1 MKSFA
6 HWVHQ
11 LAIVHLL
18 FTIFSCSTQ
27 KSDQP
32 SKQIIKD
39 LGLKRGGVV
48 SCGPPSGEFGSVVF
62 ETSCGTQVQKDFNIA
77 LSILHS
83 FEYDE
88 AEKIFA
94 KIIDAEPACALAY
107 WGVAMCNYHPLW
119 APPNREDLIKGARA
133 IAIGKSIKQKT
144 NKERDYINALD
155 AFYTNWQHDDHLTR
169 SLRYKEAMGKIYNA
183 YPNDKE
189 AAVFYALALTAT
201 ADPTDKSFSN
211 QHKAYQILTAMY
223 PGQPDHPGIVHYTIH
238 SYDYPGLAKLALP
251 AAKKYAA
258 IAPASAHAQHMPS
271 HIFTRLGLWD
281 ESIKSNIDAAT
292 SARCYAEAIGNNAHW
307 DEELH
312 MIDYLT
318 YAYLQKGD
326 NKLAG
331 DQCDYLK
338 TIKDVKPY
346 NFKVAYAFAS
356 VPARYVLENKLWTDA
371 ANLTSHITPDKWKA
385 FPWQLAILHFAR
397 AMGAAHIGNVSDARN
412 ELKIMNVLYDTLL
425 HQKDNYKANQVMIQ
439 IETAE
444 AWLSLKEGN
453 KAAALQLMEAAA
465 TSEDR
470 TEKHPVTPGEVLPAR
485 ELLGD
490 MLLKLQRPAEALAA
504 YEATLLKSPNRF
516 NALLGAGQAAEAL
529 GNKSRATKYYKELL
543 LLAKDAKPERMEVK
557 QARLFLAQNQ
567 NALQGSPA
575 GVTSHEFTLKNAT
588 KFLKESLVAMWRVLQ

>member
-1 MKSFA
+1 MKSFSQ
-6 HWVHQ
+6 WVQQ
-11 LAIVHLL
+11 LALVILL
-18 FTIFSCSTQ
+18 FTIVSCSTQ

-32 SKQIIKD
+32 STQTIKD
-39 LGLKRGGVV
+39 LGLKRSGVV
-48 SCGPPSGEFGSVVF
+48 SCGPASGEFGSVVF
-62 ETSCGTQVQKDFNIA
+62 ETSCGTRVQKDFNLA

-119 APPNREDLIKGARA
+119 APPNKEDLIKGAKA
-133 IAIGKSIKQKT
+133 LAIGKSIKQKT

-155 AFYTNWQHDDHLTR
+155 AFYTNWQNDDHLTR
-169 SLRYKEAMGKIYNA
+169 SLRYKEAMGKINNA

-211 QHKAYQILTAMY
+211 QRKAYQILTAMY
-223 PGQPDHPGIVHYTIH
+223 PGEPDHPGIVHYIIH
-238 SYDYPGLAKLALP
+238 SYDFPGLAKLALP
-251 AAKKYAA
+251 AARKYAA

-281 ESIKSNIDAAT
+281 ESIRSNIDAAN

-326 NKLAG
+326 NKLAR
-331 DQCDYLK
+331 DQWDYLK
-338 TIKDVKPY
+338 TIKNVKPY
-346 NFKVAYAFAS
+346 NFKVAYAFAY
-356 VPARYVLENKLWTDA
+356 VPARYVLENKMWNDA
-371 ANLTSHITPDKWKA
+371 ATLTSHITTDRWKD
-385 FPWQLAILHFAR
+385 FPWQLATLHFAR
-397 AMGAAHIGNVSDARN
+397 AMGAAHTGNVSKARN
-412 ELKIMNVLYDTLL
+412 ELKMMHVLYDTLL
-425 HQKDNYKANQVMIQ
+425 HQKDNYKADQVMIQ
-439 IETAE
+439 MKTAE
-444 AWLSLKEGN
+444 AWVSLKEGN
-453 KAAALQLMEAAA
+453 NAAAIQLMEAAA
-465 TSEDR
+465 TSEDK

-504 YEATLLKSPNRF
+504 YEATLVKSPNRF
-516 NALLGAGQAAEAL
+516 NALFGAGQAAEAIDE
-529 GNKSRATKYYKELL
+529 KFKATQYYNELV

-557 QARLFLAQNQ
+557 HARLFLAQNQ
-567 NALQGSPA
+567 SALQKSQD
-575 GVTSHEFTLKNAT
+575 GVVRQDSTLKKAS
-588 KFLKESLVAMWRVLQ
+588 KFLKESLVAMWKLSQ